1 MGVFVKNLRRN
12 LVRAAATVA
21 LCGAA
26 ISWSSASF
34 AKIDLSQSDLSHI
47 GAAVDKAIN
56 DARSGAPAGSSHAEI
71 DALIAKAIA
80 SETKALISEF
90 HDSNAMLITEAVVTA
105 ALDDG
110 APASS
115 IGKGLAEAALAEG
128 PTIGLQIA
136 DGVGST
142 APRDA
147 VKIFEATAD
156 ASGTGLGGMLASA
169 AGSYESIGAGGSRGG
184 NGTQMS
190 FGNHGGA
197 TGAGSGG
204 GGGCKNPSC
213 T

>member
-1 MGVFVKNLRRN
+1 MGVFVKNFKRH
-12 LVRAAATVA
+12 LVRTAATVV

-26 ISWSSASF
+26 ISWSSAGF
-34 AKIDLSQSDLSHI
+34 AKIDLSQRDLSHI

-56 DARSGAPAGSSHAEI
+56 DVKAALPAGSSRAQI
-71 DALIAKAIA
+71 DAAIAKALA
-80 SETKALISEF
+80 SETEALISEYRGE
-90 HDSNAMLITEAVVTA
+90 NAMLITEAVITA

-110 APASS
+110 APAAA
-115 IGKGLAEAALAEG
+115 IGEGLADAALAEG
-128 PTIGLQIA
+128 PTVGLQIA

-156 ASGTGLGGMLASA
+156 ASGTGLGSMLASA
-169 AGSYESIGAGGSRGG
+169 AGSYETIGAGGNRGG

-197 TGAGSGG
+197 TGAGTGG